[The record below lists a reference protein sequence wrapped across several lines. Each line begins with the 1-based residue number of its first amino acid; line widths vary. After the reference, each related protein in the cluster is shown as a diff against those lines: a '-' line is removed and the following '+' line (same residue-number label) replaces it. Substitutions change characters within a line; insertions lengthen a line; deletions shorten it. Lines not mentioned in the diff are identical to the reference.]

1 MTETDVIIIGAG
13 HNGLTCAAYLAM
25 AGLRVKVVD
34 RRKVV
39 GGAAVTEEFH
49 PGFRNS
55 VAAYTVSLLNPQIT
69 ADLKLA
75 EHGLRIVERR
85 AQNFLP
91 SPDGSYLLTGE
102 GRTHQSVAKLSERD
116 AIRID
121 AFTREL
127 EVIADVLRQFL
138 LRAPPN
144 IVEGFGAGSI
154 REAFNALGSA
164 NILRKL
170 SLEQQR
176 SLFDLFTRSA
186 GEMLDET
193 FESDLVK
200 ALFGFDAIVGNYA
213 SPYAAGS
220 AYVML
225 HHAFGEV
232 NGKKGVWGH
241 AIGGMGAITQA
252 MANAARSHGADIALE
267 AGVREVIV
275 ERDRAVGVI
284 LDNGETVRAK
294 YVASSV
300 NPKLLYTRLISAD
313 ALPAD
318 FLGRIKNWR
327 NGSGTFRM
335 NVALNALPSFTA
347 LPGAGDHLTAGII
360 LAPSLDYMDRAWMD
374 ARAQGWS
381 HEPVVEVL
389 IPSTLDDTLSPKGQH
404 VASLFCQHVAPELSG
419 GRSWDDH
426 RDEVADLMIAT
437 VDTYA
442 PGFAKSVIG
451 RQVLSPSDLERQ
463 FGLLGGDIF
472 HGALSLNQLFS
483 ARPMLGHADYRGPLK
498 GLYHCGSGAHPGGGV
513 TGAPGHNAARVILG
527 DHRALFGLNIATPVM
542 PGLVPGIHV
551 LITPKQRKTWMAGT
565 RPGHD
570 ESLRFTPADGPAP
583 CRSAPR

>member
-1 MTETDVIIIGAG
+1 MKNPEATMTETDVVIIGAG

-25 AGLRVKVVD
+25 AGLRVKVVE

-55 VAAYTVSLLNPQIT
+55 VAAYTVSLLNPRIIS
-69 ADLKLA
+69 DLKLGD
-75 EHGLRIVERR
+75 HGLRIVERR

-91 SPDGSYLLTGE
+91 APDGSYLLTGE
-102 GRTHQSVAKLSERD
+102 GRTHASVAKLNPSD
-116 AIRID
+116 AGRID
-121 AFTREL
+121 VFTREL
-127 EVIADVLRQFL
+127 EVITDVLREFV

-144 IVEGFGAGSI
+144 ITQGFSLGTI
-154 REAFNALGSA
+154 NEAFNAFGAA
-164 NILRKL
+164 NILRRL

-176 SLFDLFTRSA
+176 SLLDLFTRSA
-186 GEMLDET
+186 GDMLDDV

-232 NGKKGVWGH
+232 NGKKGIWGH

-252 MANAARSHGADIALE
+252 MASAARGHGADIDLD

-284 LDNGETVRAK
+284 LDNGETVRAR

-300 NPKLLYTRLISAD
+300 NPKLLYTRL
-313 ALPAD
+313 LPAETLPAA
-318 FLGRIKNWR
+318 FLDRIRNWR
-327 NGSGTFRM
+327 NGSGTFRI

-347 LPGAGDHLTAGII
+347 LPGPGDHLTAGII
-360 LAPSLDYMDRAWMD
+360 MGPSLGYMDRAWQD
-374 ARAQGWS
+374 ARTHGWS
-381 HEPVVEVL
+381 REPVVEVL
-389 IPSTLDDTLSPKGQH
+389 IPSTLDETLCPPGQH
-404 VASLFCQHVAPELSG
+404 VASLFCQHVAPQLPD

-426 RDEVADLMIAT
+426 RDEVADLMIAN
-437 VDTYA
+437 VDRYA
-442 PGFAKSVIG
+442 PGFAASVIG
-451 RQVLSPSDLERQ
+451 RQVLSPLDLERQ

-472 HGALSLNQLFS
+472 HGALTLNQLFS

-527 DHRALFGLNIATPVM
+527 DHRAMFG
-542 PGLVPGIHV
+542 
-551 LITPKQRKTWMAGT
+551 
-565 RPGHD
+565 
-570 ESLRFTPADGPAP
+570 
-583 CRSAPR
+583 